1 VVGDNEASRVQIDYE
16 SGEKVYLQIARI
28 IRDQIISGELPV
40 GAQIPSG
47 NQMKQ
52 EWGVN
57 RLTGAQA
64 VEELRK
70 AGLVITKPGVG
81 TFVAVTPEL
90 QVVKLCPG
98 DQVIARMP
106 TEEERERLSTGY
118 LTPVLVVTRSD
129 GSVQAYNAAVTVC
142 ESSGLSGRRTVRSRP
157 RDGRRHGPFRLNFR
171 FWSGGQHL
179 SAPLGHRGGAVHLVH
194 VPLAAQQ
201 RGDRGD
207 QAGGDREV
215 ERDLQALAE
224 RSGDQAREERVAGQV
239 GGVASRQLGQHRAEQ
254 HLDGVV
260 TEQCGE
266 HDRGRR
272 QVG

>member
-1 VVGDNEASRVQIDYE
+1 MGDNEASRVQIDYE

-28 IRDQIISGELPV
+28 IRDRIISGELPV

-70 AGLVITKPGVG
+70 AGLVVTRPGVG

-90 QVVKLCPG
+90 QVVELRPG

-129 GSVQAYNAAVTVC
+129 GSVEPYNAAVTVC
-142 ESSGLSGRRTVRSRP
+142 ESGGLAATAPSGASRATGDGTVRS
-157 RDGRRHGPFRLNFR
+157 G
-171 FWSGGQHL
+171 
-179 SAPLGHRGGAVHLVH
+179 
-194 VPLAAQQ
+194 
-201 RGDRGD
+201 
-207 QAGGDREV
+207 
-215 ERDLQALAE
+215 
-224 RSGDQAREERVAGQV
+224 
-239 GGVASRQLGQHRAEQ
+239 
-254 HLDGVV
+254 
-260 TEQCGE
+260 
-266 HDRGRR
+266 
-272 QVG
+272 